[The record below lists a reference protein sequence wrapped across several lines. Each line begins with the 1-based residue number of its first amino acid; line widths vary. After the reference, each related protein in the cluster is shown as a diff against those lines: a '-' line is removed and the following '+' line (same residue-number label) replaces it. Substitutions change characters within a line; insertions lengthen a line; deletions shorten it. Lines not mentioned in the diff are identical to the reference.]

1 MTPKRQA
8 AKSAAAPRK
17 TAATPRK
24 TPQQDR
30 SRAMVARI
38 VDAGQEVLIRY
49 GYDGAST
56 NRIAEAAGISP
67 GSLYQY
73 FPNKDAVVTA
83 VIERYNT
90 AVTDRV
96 RDRVL
101 ANFARSP
108 EVAVPETISD
118 LLDALGTHRELLRAV
133 VEQTPRL
140 TSGATVLAFEQQ
152 IGELARTALT
162 MRRRSVPSDVDFDA
176 AAWMLV
182 RAVEHLT
189 IRYVLDS
196 PPIPRD
202 RFLADITRLVLNY
215 FREPLRAEYE

>member
-1 MTPKRQA
+1 
-8 AKSAAAPRK
+8 
-17 TAATPRK
+17 
-24 TPQQDR
+24 
-30 SRAMVARI
+30 MVGRI
-38 VDAGQEVLIRY
+38 VDAGERVLIAH

-73 FPNKDAVVTA
+73 FPNKDAVVAA
-83 VIERYNT
+83 VIERYT
-90 AVTDRV
+90 GTVTEQVRARV
-96 RDRVL
+96 V
-101 ANFARSP
+101 ANMTRAP
-108 EVAVPETISD
+108 EVAVPETISE

-140 TSGATVLAFEQQ
+140 SSGATVLAFEQQ
-152 IGELARTALT
+152 IGELARLGLS
-162 MRRRSVPSDVDFDA
+162 MRSREVPADVDFDA

-189 IRYVLDS
+189 IRYLLDD

-215 FREPLRAEYE
+215 FRDPRPRVERE

>member
-1 MTPKRQA
+1 
-8 AKSAAAPRK
+8 
-17 TAATPRK
+17 
-24 TPQQDR
+24 
-30 SRAMVARI
+30 MVGRI
-38 VDAGQEVLIRY
+38 VDAGERVLIAH

-73 FPNKDAVVTA
+73 FPNKDAVVAA
-83 VIERYNT
+83 VIERYT
-90 AVTDRV
+90 GTVTERV
-96 RDRVL
+96 RARVV
-101 ANFARSP
+101 ANMTRAP
-108 EVAVPETISD
+108 EVAVPETISE

-140 TSGATVLAFEQQ
+140 SSGATVLAFEQQ
-152 IGELARTALT
+152 IGELARLGLS
-162 MRRRSVPSDVDFDA
+162 MRSREVPADVDFDA

-189 IRYVLDS
+189 IRYLLDD

-215 FREPLRAEYE
+215 FRDPRPRVERE

>member
-1 MTPKRQA
+1 MPPKRTPP
-8 AKSAAAPRK
+8 KSPAAPRK
-17 TAATPRK
+17 S
-24 TPQQDR
+24 PQQQR
-30 SRAMVARI
+30 SRAMVERI
-38 VDAGQEVLIRY
+38 VDAGQRVLIGH

-73 FPNKDAVVTA
+73 FPNKDAVVAA
-83 VIERYNT
+83 VIERYT
-90 AVTDRV
+90 TEVADRV
-96 RDRVL
+96 RARVV
-101 ANFARSP
+101 ANMTRNP
-108 EVAVPETISD
+108 ELAVPETISE

-140 TSGATVLAFEQQ
+140 SSGATVFAFEQQ
-152 IGELARTALT
+152 IGELARLGLSMRSRT
-162 MRRRSVPSDVDFDA
+162 MPADVDFDA

-189 IRYVLDS
+189 IRYLLDD

-215 FREPLRAEYE
+215 FREPLPRA